1 MSSTSK
7 KRPKPKP
14 KPSPESSLSSIA
26 STLEPS
32 QNFFPSKEE
41 FSRLTAVLAIAASVA
56 LTLNFLS
63 STLINRHSKPFCD
76 SSLDSLDFL
85 PDSCEPCPSN
95 GQCYQ
100 GKMECLQGF
109 KKRGK
114 LCIEDGDIN
123 ETAKKLAE
131 RVEIRLC
138 EALAEFLCYGTGTI
152 WVEEN
157 DIWNDLDKHK
167 LLEHVGS
174 DNAIYMYTKER
185 TMETVN
191 RMLDTRTS
199 SPGVKELKCPDMLAE
214 HYKPFSCRIR
224 QWISEHALLI
234 LPVCALLVGSAFIL
248 WKLRRRRCLSTR
260 VDELYQQVCEV
271 LEEKAFMSKSVNSEC
286 EPWVVA
292 SRLRDRLLLPKE
304 RKDPVLWKKVEEL
317 VQEDSHVDCYP
328 KLVKGESKV
337 VWEWQVEGSLSSSR
351 RMKRGEDSKLK
362 SSRATE
368 RSSEHHLQALH
379 AERKALNFDTTMLEQ

>member
-26 STLEPS
+26 SALEPS
-32 QNFFPSKEE
+32 QNFFPSKKE

-63 STLINRHSKPFCD
+63 SSLINRHSKPFCD
-76 SSLDSLDFL
+76 SSLESLDFL

-95 GQCYQ
+95 GRCYE

-157 DIWNDLDKHK
+157 DIWNDLDKHE

-199 SPGVKELKCPDMLAE
+199 SHGVKELKCPDVLAE

-224 QWISEHALLI
+224 QWISEHALL
-234 LPVCALLVGSAFIL
+234 
-248 WKLRRRRCLSTR
+248 LRSPACGISIHTLETPPRRCLSTR

-351 RMKRGEDSKLK
+351 RMRRGEDSKLK

-368 RSSEHHLQALH
+368 RSSEHHLH
-379 AERKALNFDTTMLEQ
+379 AERKALNFDMTMLEQ

>member
-41 FSRLTAVLAIAASVA
+41 FSRLTVVLAIAASVA

-95 GQCYQ
+95 GRCYQ

-157 DIWNDLDKHK
+157 DIWNDLDKRE
-167 LLEHVGS
+167 LLEHVGP

-199 SPGVKELKCPDMLAE
+199 SRGVKELKCPDMLAE

-234 LPVCALLVGSAFIL
+234 LPVCALLLGSTFIL

-351 RMKRGEDSKLK
+351 RMIRGEDSKLK
-362 SSRATE
+362 SSRAAE
-368 RSSEHHLQALH
+368 SSEHHLQALH

>member
-26 STLEPS
+26 SALEPS
-32 QNFFPSKEE
+32 QNFFPSKKE

-63 STLINRHSKPFCD
+63 SSLINRHSKPFCD
-76 SSLDSLDFL
+76 SSLESLDFL

-95 GQCYQ
+95 GRCYE

-157 DIWNDLDKHK
+157 DIWNDLDKHE

-199 SPGVKELKCPDMLAE
+199 SHGVKELKCPDVLAE

-224 QWISEHALLI
+224 QWISEHALRI

-271 LEEKAFMSKSVNSEC
+271 LEEKAFMSKSANSEC

-351 RMKRGEDSKLK
+351 RMRRGEGSKLK

-379 AERKALNFDTTMLEQ
+379 AERKALNFDMTMLEQ